1 VASRRPSPPGVQPPP
16 RPLPAATVVPLRDG
30 REGLEV
36 LLLERAPRGDGE
48 PAPWVFPGG
57 KIDPGDGPLRPGA
70 EDPVARR
77 AAAREAREEAGL
89 ALAPEALV
97 PLSRWI
103 TPEISP
109 RRFDTWFYLAALEAD
124 AAVRV
129 DGGEIAAHR
138 WLPPR
143 EALALH
149 REREGLR
156 LAPPTFVTLAWLE
169 AHCDVAAALEVLG
182 PAEVL
187 TFRPRIC
194 PARSRSGACVLYP
207 GDAGYEAGDPARPG
221 PRHRLWTGPEGYRYE
236 CHVPGLGPSVS
247 FR

>member
-1 VASRRPSPPGVQPPP
+1 MAASSSSRSS

-36 LLLERAPRGDGE
+36 LLLERAPRRDRS

-57 KIDPGDGPLRPGA
+57 KIDPGDGPLQPGA

-89 ALAPEALV
+89 VLDPDTLV

-109 RRFDTWFYLAALEAD
+109 RRFDTWFYLAALETD
-124 AAVRV
+124 TAVRV

-149 REREGLR
+149 REREELR

-169 AHCDVAAALEVLG
+169 EHRDVAAALEVLG

-194 PARSRSGACVLYP
+194 PGEGGACVLYP

-236 CHVPGLGPSVS
+236 RRVSGLRPLVSV
-247 FR
+247 R

>member
-1 VASRRPSPPGVQPPP
+1 VAARRPSPAGARPSP

-36 LLLERAPRGDGE
+36 LLLERAARRGRGA
-48 PAPWVFPGG
+48 APWVFPGG

-89 ALAPEALV
+89 ALAPETLV

-103 TPEISP
+103 TPEVSP
-109 RRFDTWFYLAALEAD
+109 RRFDTWFYLAAVASDCE
-124 AAVRV
+124 VCV
-129 DGGEIAAHR
+129 DGGEIAGHR
-138 WLPPR
+138 WLSPR

-149 REREGLR
+149 REHHELR
-156 LAPPTFVTLAWLE
+156 LAPPTFVTLVWLE
-169 AHCDVAAALEVLG
+169 EHRTVRAALAVLG

-194 PARSRSGACVLYP
+194 AAEGGACILYP

-221 PRHRLWTGPEGYRYE
+221 PRHRLWTGPAGYRYE
-236 CHVPGLGPSVS
+236 RRVNESGPVLGD
-247 FR
+247 RG